1 MANIKSQIKRAAL
14 NDAAH
19 AKNLAAKSEIKLS
32 EKKVLALVAEGKKE
46 EAIEACKK
54 AHSLLDAAAGT
65 VYAKNTVARRKS
77 ILSRAI
83 NSLK

>member
-19 AKNLAAKSEIKLS
+19 AKNQAAKSEIKVA

-46 EAIEACKK
+46 EAAEALK
-54 AHSLLDAAAGT
+54 AAFALLDAAAGK

-77 ILSRAI
+77 ILSRAV
-83 NSLK
+83 NSVK